1 MSVCA
6 LGRLTCEIYQARL
19 HYENTTRLAYL
30 SACTLRSPGIV
41 LRGLVCQRRPA
52 CATCVYISVRM
63 HVSRARLAIL
73 AVLPSSMLRNI
84 TRCSHLDILLAEP
97 VVRTNVKLCDARFA
111 NDKNVDS
118 SFK

>member
-52 CATCVYISVRM
+52 CRDVRVYLCTHACVAGQ
-63 HVSRARLAIL
+63 VSNSR
-73 AVLPSSMLRNI
+73 VLPSSMLRNI
-84 TRCSHLDILLAEP
+84 TRCSHLDILLAES